1 MQTVARILSAVL
13 SVYMVILI
21 IRVMLTW
28 FRSQQGTQFYRYLAA
43 ITDPYLNWFKR
54 FSFLRAG
61 MVDFS
66 PIAGFVILGLITNM
80 LSNFAVVGKI
90 TLASFLSLLIYGIW
104 SIISFILVL
113 FIILTIVRLLSV
125 TLFRGGFLSQISPSV
140 DSVIEPI
147 VLRVK
152 KIFFRN
158 SFVSYTSQLLMT
170 IALLVVLNVALR
182 FVFAFFKILVEKV
195 PF

>member
-113 FIILTIVRLLSV
+113 LLS
-125 TLFRGGFLSQISPSV
+125 
-140 DSVIEPI
+140 
-147 VLRVK
+147 
-152 KIFFRN
+152 
-158 SFVSYTSQLLMT
+158 
-170 IALLVVLNVALR
+170 
-182 FVFAFFKILVEKV
+182 
-195 PF
+195 